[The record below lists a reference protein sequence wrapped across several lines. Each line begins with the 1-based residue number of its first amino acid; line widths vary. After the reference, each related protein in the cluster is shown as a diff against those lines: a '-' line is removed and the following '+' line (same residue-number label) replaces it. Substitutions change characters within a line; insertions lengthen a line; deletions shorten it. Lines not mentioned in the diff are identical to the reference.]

1 MGILNK
7 LMNKKDKPKNTEDTS
22 KKDNVEQQ
30 EEDDNIVTKV
40 KGMYKRAYESKA
52 DLHVKWKK
60 NYKAYTGEL
69 FDKQVPEFRSNEV
82 SNYVF
87 STIETIKPIMLSNN
101 PKTQVIPRS
110 GEFFEKAR
118 VVQCVLDSEWKRARM
133 FGKLHLLNH
142 LNLIYGTAIT
152 GMFWNAGDKNGLGNV
167 ESTLISPFN
176 FFVEPSATELSNAE
190 YCMYAVYKK
199 VSEVC
204 KVFPDKSEEIKK
216 EATSYV
222 DENLMSEKEGTD
234 FGTNNVL
241 YIECYMRDYSQES
254 YIEEELN
261 QETGLMEKFEVKKRK
276 YPNGRRVIIA
286 GDVLLEDGENPYEDA
301 GEFPFE
307 VMRCYPQHGTFWGI
321 SEVEMI
327 ISPQEHANRIMNGI
341 IENALLN
348 GNPWTIIDNN
358 SGIEKSSLSN
368 RPGLVIRKNP
378 GSEVRRD
385 APPPLPAYISQ
396 IVDTLKNDI
405 QEISGVFDVVKGER
419 PGSITAASAI
429 QALNEQAQGRIRLKV
444 QGEEEF
450 ISRIGSMWIRRIQQ
464 YWVTMRTVRV
474 AGNPI
479 QSDMLTNPMLMQ
491 NGASIQFMEA
501 SKDELD
507 GDYDIEV
514 FAGSTMQT
522 NKSAIAQTVIQLAQ
536 TVAEDGMPMLSR
548 KTVLETI
555 LDVIPQINIQ
565 EILDYFDGMKQQQA
579 QAQSEQTQALQEQEQ
594 MKMQQEAQMQQV
606 QAQHEMGIKNMEH
619 ASKLTVER
627 SKEDA
632 KLKEIKAQSENV
644 SGNDNPLQSDVT
656 DVKYKKE
663 DTGQVS
669 GEDEINKIIE
679 WLLSLPQDE
688 YNKVIAENPELQQ
701 IVQAVMDGQ
710 GGDTKQ

>member
-1 MGILNK
+1 MSFFDKLKKQNK
-7 LMNKKDKPKNTEDTS
+7 QVDEFKKQS
-22 KKDNVEQQ
+22 
-30 EEDDNIVTKV
+30 EEDLVVAKV
-40 KGMYKRAYESKA
+40 KNMYKRAYEAKA
-52 DLHVKWKK
+52 DLHSKWKK

-69 FDKQVPEFRSNEV
+69 FDKQTPEFRSNEV

-87 STIETIKPIMLSNN
+87 STIETVKPIMLSNN

-118 VVQCVLDSEWKRARM
+118 VVQCVLDSEWKRANM
-133 FGKLHLLNH
+133 FSKLHILNH
-142 LNLIYGTAIT
+142 LNLIYGTAIV
-152 GMFWNAGDKNGLGNV
+152 GMFWNAESKNGLGNV
-167 ESTLISPFN
+167 ENIVISPFN
-176 FFVEPSATELSNAE
+176 FFIEPSATELNNAE
-190 YCMYAVYKK
+190 YCIYAVYKK

-204 KVFPDKSEEIKK
+204 KVFPEKSEEIKN
-216 EATSYV
+216 EATSNV
-222 DENLMSEKEGTD
+222 DENLMSEKDGTD
-234 FGTNNVL
+234 FGDNNVL
-241 YIECYMRDYSQES
+241 CIECYMRDYSTET
-254 YIEEELN
+254 YIEEEEDE
-261 QETGLMEKFEVKKRK
+261 ETGEIKKYEVKKRK

-286 GDVLLEDGENPYEDA
+286 GDVLLEDGQNPYEDN
-301 GEFPFE
+301 GDFPFE

-348 GNPWTIIDNN
+348 GNPWTIVDNN
-358 SGIEKSSLSN
+358 SGIERSSLSN

-378 GSEVRRD
+378 GSEVRRE

-396 IVDTLKNDI
+396 IIDVLKNDM

-444 QGEEEF
+444 QAEEEF
-450 ISRIGSMWIRRIQQ
+450 ISKIGSMWVRRVQQ
-464 YWVTMRTVRV
+464 FWVTTRTIRV

-479 QSDMLTNPMLMQ
+479 QSDLLTNPMLMQ
-491 NGASIQFMEA
+491 NGVSIQFMEA

-536 TVAEDGMPMLSR
+536 TPAEDGMPMLSR
-548 KTVLETI
+548 KTVLENI
-555 LDVIPQINIQ
+555 LDVMPQINIQ

-579 QAQSEQTQALQEQEQ
+579 QAQADQTQMLQQQEQ
-594 MKMQQEAQMQQV
+594 MKMQQEQQMQQAK
-606 QAQHEMGIKNMEH
+606 AQHEMGIKNMEH

-627 SKEDA
+627 SKEEA
-632 KLKEIKAQSENV
+632 KLKELQMQSKAQEGSDSEDTQNALQNNV
-644 SGNDNPLQSDVT
+644 NDVQ
-656 DVKYKKE
+656 YKKE
-663 DTGQVS
+663 ETGQPSNEEEV
-669 GEDEINKIIE
+669 NKIIE
-679 WLLSLPQDE
+679 WLISLPQDE

-701 IVQAVMDGQ
+701 IVQALMEGQ
-710 GGDTKQ
+710 GE